1 MGTTL
6 PPKGR
11 AAVRELSSD
20 LPPALSPKQNRDIGK
35 PDPTGVSFGTLRS
48 IEEFEE
54 HVAGMVKATIDGTRP
69 YGIREV
75 HGLNAGPS
83 PRVSPPKI
91 SAVPVPAPDSA
102 GRL

>member
-11 AAVRELSSD
+11 ACGSRAILRPSSS
-20 LPPALSPKQNRDIGK
+20 PVSPKQNRDIGK

-54 HVAGMVKATIDGTRP
+54 HVAGMVKATIDGT
-69 YGIREV
+69 
-75 HGLNAGPS
+75 
-83 PRVSPPKI
+83 
-91 SAVPVPAPDSA
+91 
-102 GRL
+102 